1 MKKTAILITVVT
13 VVGLAVMSAIPALA
27 QERNT
32 EPAVTCPYHDRTNM
46 SHEDMEQ
53 WMGSSAQDEWMDSAE
68 HPRIHESMMGTGN
81 MTGGAGN
88 MMGASG

>member
-1 MKKTAILITVVT
+1 MKKTAILIAVVT
-13 VVGLAVMSAIPALA
+13 VVGLAVVSAIPALA

-53 WMGSSAQDEWMDSAE
+53 WMGSSAHAEWMDSTE
-68 HPRIHESMMGTGN
+68 HPRIYESMM
-81 MTGGAGN
+81 GAGN